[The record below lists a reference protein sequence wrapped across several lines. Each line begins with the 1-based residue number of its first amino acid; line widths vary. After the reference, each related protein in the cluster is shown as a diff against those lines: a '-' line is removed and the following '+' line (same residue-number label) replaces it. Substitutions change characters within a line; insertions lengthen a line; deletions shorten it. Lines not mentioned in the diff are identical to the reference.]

1 MLDFSVDVEAIER
14 ATVAGVSPDSQE
26 EIPGWLLPF
35 DHGTIGRSH
44 SAVPLRHGGA
54 ITADDVAL
62 VAARY
67 RAKGLAPCFRVAD
80 VRGLAHLHEA
90 LLAGGFQSTQ
100 PTLTFAASVKEILAT
115 SRPIAVTVA
124 TVTDQP
130 DAAWRQ
136 VYLGDD
142 FDPVDGAH
150 RVRALSRAA
159 GSVYACSKE
168 AGASQVVATGVG
180 SFGFGWLGV
189 HGMRTLSAYRGRGH
203 ASGILHSLARAAQQR
218 GVSSA
223 FLQVEEANV
232 AAVRV
237 YEKLGFRLC
246 WRYHYWRAN
255 ATH

>member
-1 MLDFSVDVEAIER
+1 MPDFRVDIEAIER
-14 ATVAGVSPDSQE
+14 ATVAGVAPDSQE

-44 SAVPLRHGGA
+44 SAVPLRHDDGV
-54 ITADDVAL
+54 TASDVAV

-80 VRGLAHLHEA
+80 VPSLAHLHDA
-90 LLAGGFQSTQ
+90 MLAGGFQSTQ
-100 PTLTFAASVKEILAT
+100 PTLTFAATVHDILANVRADST
-115 SRPIAVTVA
+115 TEAA
-124 TVTDQP
+124 VTDQP
-130 DAAWRQ
+130 DAAWRE

-150 RVRALSRAA
+150 RVRALSRAS
-159 GSVYACSKE
+159 GSVYACSRE
-168 AGASQVVATGVG
+168 AGALQVVATGVG
-180 SFGFGWLGV
+180 SFGYGWLGV

-218 GVSSA
+218 GVLSA
-223 FLQVEEANV
+223 VLQVEEAN
-232 AAVRV
+232 AGAVRV

-246 WRYHYWRAN
+246 WRYHYWRA
-255 ATH
+255 TPTQ